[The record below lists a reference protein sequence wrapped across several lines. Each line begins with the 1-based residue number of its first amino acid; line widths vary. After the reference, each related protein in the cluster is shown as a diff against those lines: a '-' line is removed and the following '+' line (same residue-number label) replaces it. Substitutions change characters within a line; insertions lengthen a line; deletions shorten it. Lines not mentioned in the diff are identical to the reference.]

1 MIEKVQIIADEMQPH
16 SRPARIISM
25 KDVAITILSEWCAAG
40 LEIPEYELPDNTFLY
55 PWNGQTGQ
63 MSTR

>member
-25 KDVAITILSEWCAAG
+25 KDVAITILSE
-40 LEIPEYELPDNTFLY
+40 
-55 PWNGQTGQ
+55 
-63 MSTR
+63 